1 MLETYLYC
9 TILFDF
15 AVDSQWLFKV
25 QNYSFVICHT
35 RESSLFIQNAIV
47 NLDEIAIDDDDVI
60 SQEPIT
66 DEDEESNDRLSI
78 SSNEYDTML
87 NDRDSLA
94 SLVSE
99 HKLT

>member
-1 MLETYLYC
+1 M
-9 TILFDF
+9 
-15 AVDSQWLFKV
+15 
-25 QNYSFVICHT
+25 
-35 RESSLFIQNAIV
+35 

>member
-1 MLETYLYC
+1 M
-9 TILFDF
+9 
-15 AVDSQWLFKV
+15 
-25 QNYSFVICHT
+25 
-35 RESSLFIQNAIV
+35 

-99 HKLT
+99 HKLTSTHY

>member
-1 MLETYLYC
+1 M
-9 TILFDF
+9 
-15 AVDSQWLFKV
+15 
-25 QNYSFVICHT
+25 QNYSFAICHT
-35 RESSLFIQNAIV
+35 RESCLFIQNAIV

-99 HKLT
+99 QKLT

>member
-1 MLETYLYC
+1 M
-9 TILFDF
+9 
-15 AVDSQWLFKV
+15 
-25 QNYSFVICHT
+25 
-35 RESSLFIQNAIV
+35 

-99 HKLT
+99 QKLT